1 MRINKT
7 VGALALG
14 LGLAA
19 AAQAQDNT
27 IGTAIYITGSTAFR
41 QQVFNALKDLGLT
54 VAQSGSGGNNNFT
67 LYGTISDATSGQAL
81 HLGTV
86 APGLTGQAVTVYGDF
101 SGSAEGVQ
109 ALVTPGS
116 ATYLNTDT
124 GSFTHTGADLAFS
137 DVAQSATPDS
147 PVATGVTLEEVQ
159 LPFDATNHGGIPGT
173 GVAVQAFSFVIN
185 GTAAAIKNVTQQN
198 FQDLFHS
205 GGLPLCFFTGN
216 SSDFGTTVTPVGRYN
231 LSGTRIT
238 TILDCGAK
246 LSQSLHQYALSD
258 NGTTTPGLASTD
270 TASPPSD
277 GNQWVSV
284 GNNGY
289 FSGGNVGKAIHAS
302 SINSAPPAVA
312 YLGFAD
318 AGSKLTATGGGTAA
332 SEGPVNF
339 NGQSSWVGGT
349 FPSGNWNL
357 NGVENGSYTFWSYER
372 LYASPSDSSS
382 SFIVG
387 TFGPGLID
395 ALQYEIVNTTP
406 LTACLES
413 QMNVY
418 RNSDGGDVLHY

>member
-1 MRINKT
+1 MRMNKT

-14 LGLAA
+14 FGFAA

-27 IGTAIYITGSTAFR
+27 VGTAIYITGSTAFR

-54 VAQSGSGGNNNFT
+54 VAQSGSGGNNSFT
-67 LYGTISDATSGQAL
+67 LYGSISDTTAGQAL
-81 HLGTV
+81 HLNTV
-86 APGLTGQAVTVYGDF
+86 APGLASQQVTAYCTF
-101 SGSAEGVQ
+101 SGSAEGCQ
-109 ALVTPGS
+109 TLVNPGS
-116 ATYLNTDT
+116 ATYQNTDSGT
-124 GSFTHTGADLAFS
+124 FTHTGADLAFS
-137 DVAQSATPDS
+137 DVAQSSTPDS

-173 GVAVQAFSFVIN
+173 GVAVQAFSYVIN
-185 GTAAAIKNVTQQN
+185 GTAASIKNVTSQN
-198 FQDLFHS
+198 FQDLFHT

-238 TILDCGAK
+238 AILDSGAK
-246 LSQSLHQYALSD
+246 LTQSLHQYALSD

-270 TASPPSD
+270 TAAPPSD
-277 GNQWVSV
+277 GTQWLSV

-302 SINSAPPAVA
+302 SVNSAPPAIA
-312 YLGFAD
+312 YLGLAD
-318 AGSKLTATGGGTAA
+318 ASSKLTATGGGAAA
-332 SEGPVNF
+332 SEGPVAF
-339 NGQSSWVGGT
+339 NGQAPWVGGT
-349 FPSGNWNL
+349 YPSGNWNL
-357 NGVENGSYTFWSYER
+357 SGVENGSYTFWSYER

-387 TFGPGLID
+387 TFGPGLI
-395 ALQYEIVNTTP
+395 AGLQYEITNSTP
-406 LTACLES
+406 LTAVLES

-418 RNSDGGDVLHY
+418 RNADGGDVLHY